1 MTVYHNV
8 SNGFFLGIS
17 RKRTTFTEDLPTT
30 VRPTVP
36 TCEKRTENIIQEQN
50 KTINKGQQNHRT
62 NTPDIFHI
70 QWISQCLEYH
80 MPWISHALF
89 PYYYTWLSRLT
100 QSAAATLTKYM
111 YTVIRL
117 SLKCKNIVT
126 LPKVNLPMKGRH
138 IYLVKIF

>member
-70 QWISQCLEYH
+70 QWILQCLEYH
-80 MPWISHALF
+80 MPCFLIITRDFL
-89 PYYYTWLSRLT
+89 
-100 QSAAATLTKYM
+100 
-111 YTVIRL
+111 
-117 SLKCKNIVT
+117 
-126 LPKVNLPMKGRH
+126 G
-138 IYLVKIF
+138 